1 MIAGMALS
9 FMVPNS
15 RLSMRTSVPQ
25 NFVGQHP
32 ITDPDCAIGERAVVA
47 TPIGTARTAPR

>member
-1 MIAGMALS
+1 MMAGMALS
-9 FMVPNS
+9 FMVPKS